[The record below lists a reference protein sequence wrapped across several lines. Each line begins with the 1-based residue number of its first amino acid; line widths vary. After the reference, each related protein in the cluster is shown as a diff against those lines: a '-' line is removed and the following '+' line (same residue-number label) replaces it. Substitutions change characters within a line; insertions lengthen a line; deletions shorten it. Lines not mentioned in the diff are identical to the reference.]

1 MTHAQLRKC
10 YYNSVPFT
18 FRYLVYL
25 FAVRVILSR
34 KHDDRSEFVIDW
46 KRCCTDNLPDVWW
59 ASLKA
64 HTPIHQ
70 YNLIKALKQT
80 LW

>member
-1 MTHAQLRKC
+1 MTHVQLRKC
-10 YYNSVPFT
+10 YYNSGPFT
-18 FRYLVYL
+18 FRYLVHL
-25 FAVRVILSR
+25 FAVRVIL
-34 KHDDRSEFVIDW
+34 RSESIIDW

-59 ASLKA
+59 ASLRA